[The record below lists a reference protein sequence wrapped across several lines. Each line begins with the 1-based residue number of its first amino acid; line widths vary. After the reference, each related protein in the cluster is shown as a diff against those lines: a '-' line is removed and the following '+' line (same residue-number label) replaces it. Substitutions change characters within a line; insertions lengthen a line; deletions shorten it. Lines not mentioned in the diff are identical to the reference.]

1 MHISDFTKST
11 CGCPEF
17 RSQVLLL
24 QPQLGGYSEQRR
36 YVRNTVGTSPSFFLL
51 KLKLVFTV
59 KPVLSGAY
67 SQLTSL
73 CVIEW

>member
-1 MHISDFTKST
+1 MHFSDITKNT
-11 CGCPEF
+11 CSCPES

-51 KLKLVFTV
+51 ELKLVCGYI
-59 KPVLSGAY
+59 KQILPSNLGQY
-67 SQLTSL
+67 
-73 CVIEW
+73 